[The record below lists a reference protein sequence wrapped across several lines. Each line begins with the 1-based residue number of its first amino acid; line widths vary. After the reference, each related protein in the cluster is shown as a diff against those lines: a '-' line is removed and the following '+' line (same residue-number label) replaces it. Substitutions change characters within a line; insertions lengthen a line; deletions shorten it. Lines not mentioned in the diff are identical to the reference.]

1 MLKVFC
7 IFKWINLYIIKF
19 KLRSIEVKYLL
30 GIDDFIGYYVMYRIY
45 NKVICCLYR
54 FGLFIFY

>member
-7 IFKWINLYIIKF
+7 ILKWINLYIIKF

-45 NKVICCLYR
+45 NKVICCL
-54 FGLFIFY
+54 